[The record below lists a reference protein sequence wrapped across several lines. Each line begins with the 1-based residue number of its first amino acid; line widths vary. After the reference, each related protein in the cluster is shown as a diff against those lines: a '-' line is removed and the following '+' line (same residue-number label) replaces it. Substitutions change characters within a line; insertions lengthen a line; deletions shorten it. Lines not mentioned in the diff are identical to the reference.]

1 MYEPDDQPR
10 SDITPPQGAF
20 LPDDEDEPSHHPAL
34 RRAFRIAYIVI
45 VILVI
50 AGLILMVFPWR
61 PRPVPFPF
69 DLPWQEIRII
79 LPLP

>member
-1 MYEPDDQPR
+1 MPETAYVPGD
-10 SDITPPQGAF
+10 
-20 LPDDEDEPSHHPAL
+20 DDEPAPHPVV
-34 RRAFRIAYIVI
+34 RRAFRVAYIVI

-50 AGLILMVFPWR
+50 TGLIFMVFPWR
-61 PRPVPFPF
+61 PRPVSFPF